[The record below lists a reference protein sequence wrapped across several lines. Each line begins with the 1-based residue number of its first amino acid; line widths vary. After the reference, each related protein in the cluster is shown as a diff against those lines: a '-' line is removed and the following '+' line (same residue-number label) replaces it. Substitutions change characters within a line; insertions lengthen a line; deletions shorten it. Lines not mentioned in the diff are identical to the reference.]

1 MPLKT
6 KITIID
12 VCFQD
17 CCSSYLMILKYLL
30 KRLKS
35 STQNSS
41 IFCYSKNEI
50 QIFKDLKASSGDTKI
65 SSSSE
70 LLFLLHIFSWISL
83 IISFSSRISLLRISS
98 KSQKKLVNMFAN
110 EKAKRSFISSF
121 LII

>member
-50 QIFKDLKASSGDTKI
+50 QIFKDLRASPEDIKI
-65 SSSSE
+65 SSFSRITI
-70 LLFLLHIFSWISL
+70 LIIYFLL
-83 IISFSSRISLLRISS
+83 
-98 KSQKKLVNMFAN
+98 N
-110 EKAKRSFISSF
+110 
-121 LII
+121 